1 MKILKIKTPNTLNI
15 VVQKQNLILVVQMLI

>member
-1 MKILKIKTPNTLNI
+1 MKILKIKTHNTLNI